1 MLTRRSFAALGAVAG
16 LSACAKPKSIPASAT
31 NFRPQPAA
39 IPPLPTVYH
48 AIPDE
53 RFPIPAL
60 PEGVLSPELWR
71 TEVANPFPDR
81 KPGTIIV
88 DPDAA
93 ILHLIASPD
102 RAVRYGVSVGAA
114 CFA

>member
-1 MLTRRSFAALGAVAG
+1 
-16 LSACAKPKSIPASAT
+16 
-31 NFRPQPAA
+31 
-39 IPPLPTVYH
+39 LPTFYH

-81 KPGTIIV
+81 KPGTIMV